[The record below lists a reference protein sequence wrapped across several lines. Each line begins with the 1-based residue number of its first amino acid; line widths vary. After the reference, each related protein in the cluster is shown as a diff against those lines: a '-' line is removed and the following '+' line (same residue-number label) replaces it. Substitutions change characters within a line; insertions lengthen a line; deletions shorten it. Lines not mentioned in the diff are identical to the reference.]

1 MHYYILLQQKSV
13 DEDLKWICHIE
24 MVENVSQ
31 VLPDW
36 SLQALYFYHPE
47 TLLCLHT
54 SISNGKIPDSHGPPI
69 LKTAHHVIFK
79 YIFDRETMICLIN
92 RDRAQRLLLKR
103 MKEIMKTV

>member
-1 MHYYILLQQKSV
+1 MDDQQSAMGAWKIVKETAFHSPMQHYILLQRKSV

-31 VLPDW
+31 VLPDG

-54 SISNGKIPDSHGPPI
+54 SISNGKIPDAHGLPI
-69 LKTAHHVIFK
+69 LKTPHHV
-79 YIFDRETMICLIN
+79 
-92 RDRAQRLLLKR
+92 RDNDMLDK
-103 MKEIMKTV
+103 